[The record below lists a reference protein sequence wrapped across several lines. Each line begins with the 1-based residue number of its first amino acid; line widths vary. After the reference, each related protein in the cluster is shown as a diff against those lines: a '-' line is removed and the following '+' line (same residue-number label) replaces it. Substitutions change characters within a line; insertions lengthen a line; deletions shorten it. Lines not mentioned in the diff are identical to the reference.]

1 MTSCR
6 LRRARSAVCQMLVT
20 IRRLRYNKDA
30 ENITS
35 VMLKEKRMADFK
47 ALDALL
53 QKFVDDGL
61 PGCSCV
67 IAQKGKIL
75 YENYFGYS
83 DIENKVPLTAENVF
97 RQASLTKVA
106 EYTLGMMLYEKG
118 LFNMT
123 DPLYEYFPE
132 WKNSTKRITLPDGS
146 TDIVPVDHPITV
158 KNIFNMTCG
167 LPYEAHPGFPSQSL
181 TSQEMAKAMEKLPK
195 NYTLREQIRVISE
208 VPLAFEP
215 GTRWLYGFASELTA
229 GLIEVLTGMRAE
241 LALKKLLFEPLGMD
255 SSANFICGDLEERLV
270 KNYFINKGKKLGEP
284 GALYIKNVTEG
295 PGMTGKIGEVPG
307 FQRVITNCT
316 DYTKLMQMLANGG
329 VYKGERFMGRKT
341 IDLMRSNTITQKMI
355 DEDFTNDYLAGY
367 GYGFGVR
374 TLLDKGKGNHN
385 GTLGNFGWTGGSG
398 TWAEADPT
406 EGTSIVYMHNLQPN
420 LEVYHHLR
428 MRAVAYGCLD

>member
-1 MTSCR
+1 
-6 LRRARSAVCQMLVT
+6 
-20 IRRLRYNKDA
+20 
-30 ENITS
+30 
-35 VMLKEKRMADFK
+35 MADFK

-67 IAQKGKIL
+67 VAQKGKIL

-106 EYTLGMMLYEKG
+106 EYTLGMMLYEQG
-118 LFNMT
+118 RFLMT

-132 WKNSTKRITLPDGS
+132 WKNSTKRITLPDGT
-146 TDIVPVDHPITV
+146 TDIVPVDHPITI

-167 LPYEAHPGFPSQSL
+167 LPYQSMPGMPHRSQVSL
-181 TSQEMAKAMEKLPK
+181 DMEKAMQRFSGK
-195 NYTLREQIRVISE
+195 YTLREQIRAMAE

-229 GLIEVLTGMRAE
+229 GLIEQVTGMQAE
-241 LALKKLLFEPLGMD
+241 VALKKLLFEPLGMD
-255 SSANFICGDLEERLV
+255 SSANFLFGDLEQRLV
-270 KNYFINKGKKLGEP
+270 KNYFITPGKKLGEE
-284 GALYIKNVTEG
+284 GAVYVRVEDRG
-295 PGMTGKIGEVPG
+295 PAMVGKLGELSG
-307 FQRVITNCT
+307 FARVITNCR

-329 VYKGERFMGRKT
+329 VLGGERFMGRKT

-385 GTLGNFGWTGGSG
+385 GSLGAFGWTGGSG
-398 TWAEADPT
+398 TWAESDPS

>member
-1 MTSCR
+1 
-6 LRRARSAVCQMLVT
+6 
-20 IRRLRYNKDA
+20 
-30 ENITS
+30 
-35 VMLKEKRMADFK
+35 MADFK
-47 ALDALL
+47 KLDELL
-53 QKFVDDGL
+53 QRFVDGGL

-132 WKNSTKRITLPDGS
+132 WKDSKKRITLPDGT

-195 NYTLREQIRVISE
+195 NYTLREQIKVISE

-295 PGMTGKIGEVPG
+295 PGMTGKLGEVPG
-307 FQRVITNCT
+307 FQRVIANCR

-329 VYKGERFMGRKT
+329 VCKGERFMGRKT

>member
-1 MTSCR
+1 
-6 LRRARSAVCQMLVT
+6 
-20 IRRLRYNKDA
+20 
-30 ENITS
+30 
-35 VMLKEKRMADFK
+35 MADFK

-67 IAQKGKIL
+67 IAQKGKVL

-132 WKNSTKRITLPDGS
+132 WKNSTKRITLPDGT
-146 TDIVPVDHPITV
+146 TDIVPVEHPITI

-181 TSQEMAKAMEKLPK
+181 TSQEMAKAMEKLGP

-255 SSANFICGDLEERLV
+255 SSANYLCGDLEKRLV
-270 KNYFINKGKKLGEP
+270 KNYFLNKGKKLGEP

-295 PGMTGKIGEVPG
+295 PGMVGELGKVPG

-329 VYKGERFMGRKT
+329 VLGDERFMGRKT

>member
-1 MTSCR
+1 
-6 LRRARSAVCQMLVT
+6 
-20 IRRLRYNKDA
+20 
-30 ENITS
+30 
-35 VMLKEKRMADFK
+35 MADFK

-67 IAQKGKIL
+67 IAQKGKVL

-83 DIENKVPLTAENVF
+83 DVENKVPLNERNVF

-132 WKNSTKRITLPDGS
+132 WKNSTKRITLPDGT
-146 TDIVPVDHPITV
+146 TDIVPVEHPITI

-181 TSQEMAKAMEKLPK
+181 TSQEMAKAMEKLGP

-255 SSANFICGDLEERLV
+255 SSANYLCGDLEKRLV
-270 KNYFINKGKKLGEP
+270 KNYFLNKGKKLGEP

-295 PGMTGKIGEVPG
+295 PGMVGELGKVPG

-329 VYKGERFMGRKT
+329 VLGGERFMGRKT

>member
-1 MTSCR
+1 
-6 LRRARSAVCQMLVT
+6 
-20 IRRLRYNKDA
+20 
-30 ENITS
+30 
-35 VMLKEKRMADFK
+35 MADFK
-47 ALDALL
+47 KLDELL
-53 QKFVDDGL
+53 QRFVDGGL

-132 WKNSTKRITLPDGS
+132 WKDSKKRITLPDGA
-146 TDIVPVDHPITV
+146 TDVVPVDHPITV

-195 NYTLREQIRVISE
+195 NYTLREQIKVISE

-295 PGMTGKIGEVPG
+295 PGMTGKLGEVPG
-307 FQRVITNCT
+307 FQRVITNCR

-329 VYKGERFMGRKT
+329 VYNGERFMGRKT

>member
-406 EGTSIVYMHNLQPN
+406 EGTSIVYMHNLPPN

>member
-1 MTSCR
+1 
-6 LRRARSAVCQMLVT
+6 
-20 IRRLRYNKDA
+20 
-30 ENITS
+30 
-35 VMLKEKRMADFK
+35 MADFK

-67 IAQKGKIL
+67 IAQKGKVL
-75 YENYFGYS
+75 YENYFGFS

-132 WKNSTKRITLPDGS
+132 WKNSTKRITLPDGT
-146 TDIVPVDHPITV
+146 TDIVPVEHPITI

-181 TSQEMAKAMEKLPK
+181 TSQEMAKAMEKLGP

-255 SSANFICGDLEERLV
+255 SSANYLCGDLEKRLV
-270 KNYFINKGKKLGEP
+270 KNYFLNKGKKLGEP

-295 PGMTGKIGEVPG
+295 PGMVGELGKVPG

-329 VYKGERFMGRKT
+329 VLGGERFMGRKT

>member
-1 MTSCR
+1 
-6 LRRARSAVCQMLVT
+6 
-20 IRRLRYNKDA
+20 
-30 ENITS
+30 
-35 VMLKEKRMADFK
+35 MADFK

>member
-1 MTSCR
+1 
-6 LRRARSAVCQMLVT
+6 
-20 IRRLRYNKDA
+20 
-30 ENITS
+30 
-35 VMLKEKRMADFK
+35 MADFK

-106 EYTLGMMLYEKG
+106 EYTLDMMLYENG

-420 LEVYHHLR
+420 LEVSHHLR

>member
-1 MTSCR
+1 
-6 LRRARSAVCQMLVT
+6 
-20 IRRLRYNKDA
+20 
-30 ENITS
+30 
-35 VMLKEKRMADFK
+35 MADFK
-47 ALDALL
+47 KLDELL
-53 QKFVDDGL
+53 QRFVDGGL

-132 WKNSTKRITLPDGS
+132 WKDSKKRITLPDGT

-195 NYTLREQIRVISE
+195 NYTLREQIKVISE

-295 PGMTGKIGEVPG
+295 PGMTGKLGEVPG
-307 FQRVITNCT
+307 FQRVITNCR

-329 VYKGERFMGRKT
+329 VCKGERFMGRKT

-374 TLLDKGKGNHN
+374 TLIDKGRGNHN
-385 GTLGNFGWTGGSG
+385 GSLGAFGWTGGSG
-398 TWAEADPT
+398 TWAEADPS